1 MHRVKFV
8 KFNPEAWLKLSID
21 MNTKLRK
28 KAKVNSKKIFFKFMK
43 NVAFEKIMEN
53 LRKQRDINLVTTE
66 ARMSYLASEPNYHA
80 IKYFSENL
88 LVMEMKKQT
97 IKQTK

>member
-1 MHRVKFV
+1 
-8 KFNPEAWLKLSID
+8 

-43 NVAFEKIMEN
+43 NVAFGKNMEN
-53 LRKQRDINLVTTE
+53 LRKQRDIKLATTE
-66 ARMSYLASEPNYHA
+66 ARMSYLASEPNYHTT
-80 IKYFSENL
+80 KYFSENL
-88 LVMEMKKQT
+88 LVIEMKKQT